1 MVEKRPMRGLAIE
14 TSGRVGSIAL
24 VEDGIVLDERTFPH
38 GLKHAAGL
46 LPLIADACAA
56 RDWQPIDLR
65 ELYVSVGPGSFTGLR
80 IGVTLAKTLAF
91 ATDARIVA
99 VRSTNV
105 LVENLPAEARHAVVV
120 LDAKRQQIFTAR
132 FERRETDGHWELREP
147 PHVEGLADVLA
158 RSPRPVHLIGEGI
171 PYHRQFIPVNDA
183 SVIESTEETWR
194 SRAAVV
200 ARLGA
205 AMAHRDEF
213 TDALV
218 LSPLYIRR
226 PEAEE
231 KADAARGAM
240 APTDRDAAHDRLT

>member
-1 MVEKRPMRGLAIE
+1 MNVKRALALE

-24 VEDGIVLDERTFPH
+24 VEDGVVLDERTFAH

-56 RDWQPIDLR
+56 RDWKPADLR

-91 ATDARIVA
+91 TTGAKIVA
-99 VRSTNV
+99 VPSADV
-105 LVENLPAEARHAVVV
+105 LVENLPAEAKHAIVV

-132 FERRETDGHWELREP
+132 FERRDAASDWELREP

-158 RSPRPVHLIGEGI
+158 RSPRPVHLIGEGV
-171 PYHRQFIPVNDA
+171 PFHRQFIPAGDA
-183 SVIESTEETWR
+183 TVIESAEDTWR

-200 ARLGA
+200 AKIGTAKARRG
-205 AMAHRDEF
+205 EF
-213 TDALV
+213 TDPQL
-218 LSPLYIRR
+218 LTPLYIRR

-231 KADAARGAM
+231 KADAAAL
-240 APTDRDAAHDRLT
+240 AKSLL